1 MIEVKKINV
10 DVDLLYNVGVDLGFF
25 SWEGELVGILCGFFV
40 ELMGY
45 GFKIE
50 ICYIRK
56 LVML

>member
-25 SWEGELVGILCGFFV
+25 SWEGELVGILYGFFV